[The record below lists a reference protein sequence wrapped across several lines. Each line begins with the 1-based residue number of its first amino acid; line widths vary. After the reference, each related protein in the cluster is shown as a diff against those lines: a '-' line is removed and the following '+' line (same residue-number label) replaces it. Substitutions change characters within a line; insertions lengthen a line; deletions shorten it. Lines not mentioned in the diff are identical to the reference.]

1 MSIHFQAEN
10 NHFRCF
16 KTQNSSIQKLI
27 NSTTYSI
34 MKVFKYSIMAIAVAF
49 GLTACTDL
57 DEKVYDRID
66 ASVYYQNEAS
76 VKGAVAAIYNQT
88 SSTLAGENFFHLSEY
103 PADQLT
109 WRVWNGGL
117 WGWDEAMK
125 TVLSWQNW
133 TSESTIIRNAWSSAW
148 TAVGLANLL
157 LNDLEKLN
165 AGSLGMSD
173 QQLKQYIAEVRTI
186 RAWNYYC
193 IFEIWGG
200 ALPLNTSASSEV
212 PGTADPDWNT
222 SCKKIYHFIATELDE
237 SNSALGID
245 QNNQLKNRANQ
256 AMNRL
261 LKARL
266 LLNAE
271 VFIGENH
278 YDECEAL
285 SKQIINGDFGKY
297 ALAENYR
304 DIYSINNT
312 SCPEVIFAL
321 AAEDGQ
327 GAANAIS
334 NVRTMV
340 GMWYGY
346 ADYFGQSYDGIGAW
360 NCVCLVPSFD
370 NSGTVLPTGGTTG
383 ANCFLDAPYN
393 DKLGAP
399 YERFDD
405 RDIRKQN
412 YVYDAATMTHGPG
425 MFLKGTVRANFGT
438 GDILKADADRDG
450 QDLVYVDQLGT
461 FLNQGRQLETVMNP
475 RWGETN
481 SGVRLVKYP
490 LYPDDGQNG
499 FKSIDDVQFRLV
511 EAYYNVAECE
521 MRKGNGGEAKK
532 YVDAVR
538 QRYFTSANR
547 SAALSEPGP
556 GFSNFDM
563 DWMLSEWGK
572 EYLGEGNRRR
582 TDLRRFNK
590 FTQGTWWFWGR
601 ATEDGVELPAKRNTK
616 YEWYPLPQSALSVN
630 PGLIQNPS
638 Y

>member
-1 MSIHFQAEN
+1 M
-10 NHFRCF
+10 
-16 KTQNSSIQKLI
+16 KTI
-27 NSTTYSI
+27 
-34 MKVFKYSIMAIAVAF
+34 KYSIIAIAL
-49 GLTACTDL
+49 GLGLSACTDL

-66 ASVYYQNEAS
+66 AGVYYQNESS
-76 VKGAVAAIYNQT
+76 VKGAVAAIYGQT
-88 SSTLAGENFFHLSEY
+88 SQTLAGENFFHLSEY
-103 PADQLT
+103 PADQIT

-125 TVLSWQNW
+125 TVLSWHNW
-133 TSESTIIRNAWSSAW
+133 TSESTIINNAWNGAW
-148 TAVGLANLL
+148 TAIGLANLL
-157 LNDLEKLN
+157 LSDLEGLSAEN
-165 AGSLGMSD
+165 LGMSEA
-173 QQLKQYIAEVRTI
+173 QLAQYVAEVRTI

-193 IFEIWGG
+193 IFELWGG

-222 SCKKIYHFIATELDE
+222 SCKKIYDFIATELDE
-237 SNSALGID
+237 TVNALAKD
-245 QNNQLKNRANQ
+245 DANHTMVNRANQ

-271 VFIGENH
+271 VFIGEAH
-278 YDECEAL
+278 FDECEAL
-285 SKQIINGDFGKY
+285 SKEIINGIYGSY
-297 ALAENYR
+297 AIDSNYR
-304 DIYSINNT
+304 NLYSIDNVK
-312 SCPEVIFAL
+312 SPEVIFAL

-370 NSGTVLPTGGTTG
+370 NAGTVQPTGGTVG
-383 ANCFLDAPYN
+383 AKCFLDYG

-412 YVYDAATMTHGPG
+412 YTYDAATKTHGPG
-425 MFLKGTVRANFGT
+425 MFLKGVMRANFGT
-438 GDILKADADRDG
+438 GDVLKADADRDG

-461 FLNQGRQLETVMNP
+461 FLNQGRELETVMSP

-490 LYPDDGQNG
+490 LYPNDEQGG
-499 FKSIDDVQFRLV
+499 FKSIDDVQFRLA

-521 MRKGNGGEAKK
+521 MRKGNSNEAKN

-538 QRYFTSANR
+538 QRYYKDSDRA
-547 SAALSEPGP
+547 SALSVPGP
-556 GFSNFDM
+556 GFTQFDM

-582 TDLRRFNK
+582 TDLRRFDK
-590 FTQGTWWFWGR
+590 FTQGQWWFWGR
-601 ATEDGVELPAKRNTK
+601 ATEDGISLPAQRDRK
-616 YEWYPLPQSALSVN
+616 YEWYPLPQTAISVN
-630 PGLIQNPS
+630 PGLIQNPN

>member
-1 MSIHFQAEN
+1 MKKIISNKGKRGMNMTMKLLGAAFFILH
-10 NHFRCF
+10 
-16 KTQNSSIQKLI
+16 SSFFI
-27 NSTTYSI
+27 S
-34 MKVFKYSIMAIAVAF
+34 
-49 GLTACTDL
+49 CTDL

-66 ASVYYQNEAS
+66 ASLYYQNEAS
-76 VKGAVAAIYNQT
+76 VEGAVAAIYGQT
-88 SSTLAGENFFHLSEY
+88 SQTLAGENFFHLAEY

-109 WRVWNGGL
+109 WRVWNGGQ

-125 TVLSWQNW
+125 TVLSWHNW
-133 TSESTIIRNAWSSAW
+133 NSESTIIQNAWSGAW
-148 TAVGLANLL
+148 TAIGLANLL
-157 LNDLEKLN
+157 LNDLEGLS
-165 AGSLGMSD
+165 AASVGMSD
-173 QQLKQYIAEVRTI
+173 GKLAQYVAEVRTI

-212 PGTADPDWNT
+212 PGTADADWNT
-222 SCKKIYHFIATELDE
+222 SCRKIYDFIATELDE
-237 SNSALGID
+237 TVGALAKDD
-245 QNNQLKNRANQ
+245 QNHSMVNRANQ
-256 AMNRL
+256 AMNRM

-271 VFIGENH
+271 VFIGESH

-285 SKQIINGDFGKY
+285 SKQIINGEFGSY
-297 ALAENYR
+297 ALADNYR
-304 DIYSINNT
+304 DLYSIDNVK
-312 SCPEVIFAL
+312 CPEVIFAL

-370 NSGTVLPTGGTTG
+370 NAGEVLPTGGTIG
-383 ANCFLDAPYN
+383 AKCFLDAPYN

-399 YERFDD
+399 YERFDN

-412 YVYDAATMTHGPG
+412 YTYDVVTKTHGPG
-425 MFLKGTVRANFGT
+425 MFLKGTMRANFGT
-438 GDILKADADRDG
+438 GDVLKADADRDG
-450 QDLVYVDQLGT
+450 QDLVYVDQVGT
-461 FLNQGRQLETVMNP
+461 FLNTGRTLEVVMNP

-490 LYPDDGQNG
+490 LYPNDEAGG
-499 FKSIDDVQFRLV
+499 FKSIDDVQFRLA
-511 EAYYNVAECE
+511 EAYLNVAECE
-521 MRKGNGGEAKK
+521 MRKGNSSEAKK
-532 YVDAVR
+532 YVDNVR
-538 QRYFTSANR
+538 QRYFKSADR
-547 SAALSEPGP
+547 TQALSVPGP
-556 GFSNFDM
+556 GFQNFDM

-582 TDLRRFNK
+582 TDLRRFDK

-601 ATEDGVELPAKRNTK
+601 ATEDGVSLPAKRDRK
-616 YEWYPLPQSALSVN
+616 YEWYPLPQSALGVN
-630 PGLIQNPS
+630 PGLIQNPN

>member
-1 MSIHFQAEN
+1 
-10 NHFRCF
+10 
-16 KTQNSSIQKLI
+16 
-27 NSTTYSI
+27 

-49 GLTACTDL
+49 GITACTDL

-133 TSESTIIRNAWSSAW
+133 TSESTIIRNAWSGAW

-173 QQLKQYIAEVRTI
+173 QQLQQYIAEVRTI

-222 SCKKIYHFIATELDE
+222 SCKKIYNFIATELDE

-412 YVYDAATMTHGPG
+412 YVYDTATMTHGPG

-438 GDILKADADRDG
+438 GEILKADADRDG

-499 FKSIDDVQFRLV
+499 FKSIDDVQFRLA

-538 QRYFTSANR
+538 QRYYTSANR
-547 SAALSEPGP
+547 NAALSEPGP

>member
-1 MSIHFQAEN
+1 
-10 NHFRCF
+10 
-16 KTQNSSIQKLI
+16 
-27 NSTTYSI
+27 
-34 MKVFKYSIMAIAVAF
+34 MKAIKYSIIAMVVGL

-66 ASVYYQNEAS
+66 AGVYYQNEES
-76 VKGAVAAIYNQT
+76 VKGAVAAIYGQT

-125 TVLSWQNW
+125 TVLSWHNW
-133 TSESTIIRNAWSSAW
+133 NSESTIIENAWKGAW
-148 TAVGLANLL
+148 TAIGLSNLL
-157 LNDLEKLN
+157 LSDLEGLN
-165 AGSLGMSD
+165 AASLGMTENA
-173 QQLKQYIAEVRTI
+173 LAQYVAEVRTL

-193 IFEIWGG
+193 IFELWGG
-200 ALPLNTSASSEV
+200 ALPLNTSAGSEV
-212 PGTADPDWNT
+212 PGTADPDFNT
-222 SCKKIYHFIATELDE
+222 SCKLIYDFIATELDE
-237 SNSALGID
+237 TVNSLAQD
-245 QNNQLKNRANQ
+245 DANHTMVNRANQ
-256 AMNRL
+256 GMNRL

-271 VFIGENH
+271 VFIGEKH

-285 SKQIINGDFGKY
+285 SKEIISGKY
-297 ALAENYR
+297 GAYGLTDNYR
-304 DIYSINNT
+304 DLYSMDNVK
-312 SCPEVIFAL
+312 CPEVIFAL

-340 GMWYGY
+340 GMHYCYPAIYG
-346 ADYFGQSYDGIGAW
+346 QTYDGIGAW

-370 NSGTVLPTGGTTG
+370 NSGNVDPLGGTDNP
-383 ANCFLDAPYN
+383 NCFLGAPYN

-412 YVYDAATMTHGPG
+412 YVYDNITKTHGPG
-425 MFLKGTVRANFGT
+425 MFLKGLAKANYHFEQDGKVFEP
-438 GDILKADADRDG
+438 GDVLTADADRDG
-450 QDLVYVDQLGT
+450 QSLKYVDQIGS
-461 FLNQGRQLETVMNP
+461 FQNIGRDLETVMSP

-481 SGVRLVKYP
+481 SGIRLVKYP
-490 LYPDDGQNG
+490 LYPNDDNGG
-499 FKSIDDVQFRLV
+499 FKSIDDVQFRLA
-511 EAYYNVAECE
+511 EAYLNVAECE
-521 MRKGNGGEAKK
+521 MRKGNASEAKK
-532 YVDAVR
+532 YVDEIR
-538 QRYFTSANR
+538 QRYFKSGDRTSA
-547 SAALSEPGP
+547 LSIPGP
-556 GFSNFDM
+556 GFDNFDM
-563 DWMLSEWGK
+563 DWILSEWGK

-582 TDLRRFNK
+582 TDLRRFDK
-590 FTQGTWWFWGR
+590 FTQGQWWFWGR
-601 ATEDGVELPAKRNTK
+601 ATEPGLELPAKRDRK

-630 PGLIQNPS
+630 PGLVQNPN

>member
-1 MSIHFQAEN
+1 
-10 NHFRCF
+10 
-16 KTQNSSIQKLI
+16 
-27 NSTTYSI
+27 
-34 MKVFKYSIMAIAVAF
+34 MKVIKYSIMAIAVAF
-49 GLTACTDL
+49 GLTSCTDL

-173 QQLKQYIAEVRTI
+173 QQLQQYIAEVRTI

-412 YVYDAATMTHGPG
+412 YVYDTATMTHGPG

-438 GDILKADADRDG
+438 GEILKADADRDG

-499 FKSIDDVQFRLV
+499 FKSIDDVQFRLA

-521 MRKGNGGEAKK
+521 MRKGNSGEAKK
-532 YVDAVR
+532 DVDAVR
-538 QRYFTSANR
+538 QRYYTSANR
-547 SAALSEPGP
+547 NAALSEPGP

>member
-1 MSIHFQAEN
+1 MIT
-10 NHFRCF
+10 F
-16 KTQNSSIQKLI
+16 KHYI
-27 NSTTYSI
+27 
-34 MKVFKYSIMAIAVAF
+34 FGVACLMT
-49 GLTACTDL
+49 GLNACTDL

-66 ASVYYQNEAS
+66 AGAYYQNEAS
-76 VKGAVAAIYNQT
+76 VKGAVAAIYYQT

-109 WRVWNGGL
+109 WRSWNGGL

-133 TSESTIIRNAWSSAW
+133 TSESTIINNAWTGAW

-157 LNDLEKLN
+157 LSDMENLNAASLNMSNEKL
-165 AGSLGMSD
+165 A
-173 QQLKQYIAEVRTI
+173 QYVAEVRTI

-193 IFEIWGG
+193 LFELWGG
-200 ALPLNTSASSEV
+200 ALPLNVSAGSDV
-212 PGTADPDWNT
+212 PGTADADWDA
-222 SCKKIYHFIATELDE
+222 SCKKIYNFIASELDE
-237 SNSALGID
+237 TVDALAKEDGSHTTV
-245 QNNQLKNRANQ
+245 NRANQ
-256 AMNRL
+256 AMNRM

-271 VFIGENH
+271 VFIGEKH

-285 SKQIINGDFGKY
+285 SKEIISGTYGTYGLDS
-297 ALAENYR
+297 NYR
-304 DIYSINNT
+304 NLYSIDNVK
-312 SCPEVIFAL
+312 SPEVIFAL

-334 NVRTMV
+334 NVRTMI

-346 ADYFGQSYDGIGAW
+346 ADYFEQSYDGIGAW
-360 NCVCLVPSFD
+360 NCVCLVPSYD
-370 NSGTVLPTGGTTG
+370 NYGTVQPTGGTKG
-383 ANCFLDAPYN
+383 ARCFLDAPYN

-412 YVYDAATMTHGPG
+412 YVYDAATKTHGPG
-425 MFLKGTVRANFGT
+425 MFLKGEMRANFGK
-438 GDILKADADRDG
+438 GDILTADADRDG
-450 QDLVYVDQLGT
+450 QALVFVDQLGT
-461 FLNQGRQLETVMNP
+461 FLNLGRNLEVVMNP

-490 LYPDDGQNG
+490 LYPNDDKGG
-499 FKSIDDVQFRLV
+499 FKSIDDVQFRLA

-521 MRKGNGGEAKK
+521 MRKGNSGEAKK

-538 QRYFTSANR
+538 QRYYR
-547 SAALSEPGP
+547 SGDRAAALSIPGP
-556 GFSNFDM
+556 GFDSFDM

-582 TDLRRFNK
+582 TDLRRFDK

-601 ATEDGVELPAKRNTK
+601 ATEDGVNLPAKRDRK

-630 PGLIQNPS
+630 PGLIQNPN
-638 Y
+638 YK

>member
-1 MSIHFQAEN
+1 M
-10 NHFRCF
+10 
-16 KTQNSSIQKLI
+16 KTI
-27 NSTTYSI
+27 
-34 MKVFKYSIMAIAVAF
+34 KYSIIAIAL
-49 GLTACTDL
+49 GLGLSACTDL

-66 ASVYYQNEAS
+66 AGVYYQNESS
-76 VKGAVAAIYNQT
+76 VKGAVAAIYGQT
-88 SSTLAGENFFHLSEY
+88 SQTLAGENFFHLSEY
-103 PADQLT
+103 PSDQIT

-125 TVLSWQNW
+125 TVLSWHNL
-133 TSESTIIRNAWSSAW
+133 TSESTIINNAWNGAW
-148 TAVGLANLL
+148 TAIGLANLL
-157 LNDLEKLN
+157 LSDLEGLSAEN
-165 AGSLGMSD
+165 LGMSEA
-173 QQLKQYIAEVRTI
+173 QLAQYVAEVRTI

-193 IFEIWGG
+193 IFELWGG

-222 SCKKIYHFIATELDE
+222 SCKKIYDFIATELDE
-237 SNSALGID
+237 TVNALAKDDG
-245 QNNQLKNRANQ
+245 NHTMVNRANQ

-271 VFIGENH
+271 VFIGEAH
-278 YDECEAL
+278 FDECEAL
-285 SKQIINGDFGKY
+285 SKEIINGTYGSY
-297 ALAENYR
+297 AIDSNYR
-304 DIYSINNT
+304 NLYSIDNVK
-312 SCPEVIFAL
+312 SPEVIFAL

-370 NSGTVLPTGGTTG
+370 NAGTVQPTGGTVG
-383 ANCFLDAPYN
+383 AKCFLDYG

-412 YVYDAATMTHGPG
+412 YTYDAATKTHGPG
-425 MFLKGTVRANFGT
+425 MFLKGVMRANFGT
-438 GDILKADADRDG
+438 GDVLKADADRDG

-461 FLNQGRQLETVMNP
+461 FLNQGRELETVMSP

-490 LYPDDGQNG
+490 LYPNDEQGG
-499 FKSIDDVQFRLV
+499 FKSIDDVQFRLA

-521 MRKGNGGEAKK
+521 MRKGNSNEAKN

-538 QRYFTSANR
+538 QRYYKDSDRA
-547 SAALSEPGP
+547 SALSVPGP
-556 GFSNFDM
+556 GFTQFDM

-582 TDLRRFNK
+582 TDLRRFDK
-590 FTQGTWWFWGR
+590 FTQGQWWFWGR
-601 ATEDGVELPAKRNTK
+601 ATEDGISLPAQRDRK
-616 YEWYPLPQSALSVN
+616 YEWYPLPQTAISVN
-630 PGLIQNPS
+630 PGLIQNPN

>member
-1 MSIHFQAEN
+1 MKLFM
-10 NHFRCF
+10 
-16 KTQNSSIQKLI
+16 KTI
-27 NSTTYSI
+27 
-34 MKVFKYSIMAIAVAF
+34 KYSIIAIAL
-49 GLTACTDL
+49 GLGLSACTDL

-66 ASVYYQNEAS
+66 AGVYYQNESS
-76 VKGAVAAIYNQT
+76 VKGAVAAIYGQT
-88 SSTLAGENFFHLSEY
+88 SQTLAGENFFHLSEY
-103 PADQLT
+103 PSDQIT

-125 TVLSWQNW
+125 TVLSWHNW
-133 TSESTIIRNAWSSAW
+133 TSESTIINNAWNGAW
-148 TAVGLANLL
+148 TAIGLANLL
-157 LNDLEKLN
+157 LSDLEGLSAEN
-165 AGSLGMSD
+165 LGMSEA
-173 QQLKQYIAEVRTI
+173 QLAQYVAEVRTI

-193 IFEIWGG
+193 IFELWGG

-222 SCKKIYHFIATELDE
+222 SCKKIYDFIATELDE
-237 SNSALGID
+237 TVNALAKDDG
-245 QNNQLKNRANQ
+245 NHTMVNRANQ

-271 VFIGENH
+271 VFIGEAH
-278 YDECEAL
+278 FDECEAL
-285 SKQIINGDFGKY
+285 SKEIINGTYGSY
-297 ALAENYR
+297 AIDSNYR
-304 DIYSINNT
+304 NLYSIDNVK
-312 SCPEVIFAL
+312 SPEVIFAL

-370 NSGTVLPTGGTTG
+370 NAGTVQPTGGTVG
-383 ANCFLDAPYN
+383 AKCFLDYG

-412 YVYDAATMTHGPG
+412 YTYDAATKTHGPG
-425 MFLKGTVRANFGT
+425 MFLKGVMRANFGT
-438 GDILKADADRDG
+438 GDVLKADADRDG

-461 FLNQGRQLETVMNP
+461 FLNQGRELETVMSP

-490 LYPDDGQNG
+490 LYPNDEQGG
-499 FKSIDDVQFRLV
+499 FKSIDDVQFRLA

-521 MRKGNGGEAKK
+521 MRKGNSNEAKN

-538 QRYFTSANR
+538 QRYYKDSDRA
-547 SAALSEPGP
+547 SALSVPGP
-556 GFSNFDM
+556 GFTQFDM

-582 TDLRRFNK
+582 TDLRRFDK
-590 FTQGTWWFWGR
+590 FTQGQWWFWGR
-601 ATEDGVELPAKRNTK
+601 ATEDGISLPAQRDRK
-616 YEWYPLPQSALSVN
+616 YEWYPLPQTAISVN
-630 PGLIQNPS
+630 PGLIQNPN

>member
-1 MSIHFQAEN
+1 M
-10 NHFRCF
+10 
-16 KTQNSSIQKLI
+16 KTI
-27 NSTTYSI
+27 
-34 MKVFKYSIMAIAVAF
+34 KYSIIAIAL
-49 GLTACTDL
+49 GLGLSACTDL

-66 ASVYYQNEAS
+66 AGVYYQNESS
-76 VKGAVAAIYNQT
+76 VKGAVAAIYGQT
-88 SSTLAGENFFHLSEY
+88 SQTLAGENFFHLSEY
-103 PADQLT
+103 PSDQIT

-125 TVLSWQNW
+125 TVLSWHNW
-133 TSESTIIRNAWSSAW
+133 TSESTIINNAWNGAW
-148 TAVGLANLL
+148 TAIGLANLL
-157 LNDLEKLN
+157 LSDLEGLSAEN
-165 AGSLGMSD
+165 LGMSEA
-173 QQLKQYIAEVRTI
+173 QLAQYVAEVRTI

-193 IFEIWGG
+193 IFELWGG

-222 SCKKIYHFIATELDE
+222 SCKKIYDFIATELDE
-237 SNSALGID
+237 TVNALAKD
-245 QNNQLKNRANQ
+245 DANHTMVNRANQ

-271 VFIGENH
+271 VFIGEAH
-278 YDECEAL
+278 FDECEAL
-285 SKQIINGDFGKY
+285 SKEIINGTYGSY
-297 ALAENYR
+297 AIDSNYR
-304 DIYSINNT
+304 NLYSIDNVK
-312 SCPEVIFAL
+312 SPEVIFAL

-360 NCVCLVPSFD
+360 NCVCLVPSYD
-370 NSGTVLPTGGTTG
+370 NTGTIQPTGGTIG
-383 ANCFLDAPYN
+383 AKSFLADYG

-412 YVYDAATMTHGPG
+412 YVYDAATGKHGQG
-425 MFLKGTVRANFGT
+425 MFLKGAMRADYGT
-438 GDILKADADRDG
+438 GSALLADADRDG
-450 QDLVYVDQLGT
+450 QELVYVDQVGT
-461 FLNQGRQLETVMNP
+461 FQNMGRTLEPVMSP

-481 SGVRLVKYP
+481 SGIRMMKYP
-490 LYPDDGQNG
+490 LYPAETGKG
-499 FKSIDDVQFRLV
+499 FKDIDDVQFRLA
-511 EAYYNVAECE
+511 EAYLNVAECE
-521 MRKGNGGEAKK
+521 MRKGNSAEAKK

-538 QRYFTSANR
+538 QRYFKSSDRTN
-547 SAALSEPGP
+547 ALSIPGP
-556 GFSNFDM
+556 GFNNFDM

-572 EYLGEGNRRR
+572 EYLCEGNRRR
-582 TDLRRFNK
+582 TDLRRFDK
-590 FTQGTWWFWGR
+590 FTQGQWWFWGR
-601 ATEDGVELPAKRNTK
+601 TSEDGYGAMAAKRDRK
-616 YEWYPLPQSALSVN
+616 YEWYPLPASAIAVN
-630 PGLIQNPS
+630 PGLVQNPN

>member
-1 MSIHFQAEN
+1 M
-10 NHFRCF
+10 
-16 KTQNSSIQKLI
+16 KTI
-27 NSTTYSI
+27 
-34 MKVFKYSIMAIAVAF
+34 KYSIIAIAL
-49 GLTACTDL
+49 GLGLSACTDL

-66 ASVYYQNEAS
+66 AGVYYQNESS
-76 VKGAVAAIYNQT
+76 VKGAVAAIYGQT
-88 SSTLAGENFFHLSEY
+88 SQTLAGENFFHLSEY
-103 PADQLT
+103 PSDQIT

-125 TVLSWQNW
+125 TVLSWHNW
-133 TSESTIIRNAWSSAW
+133 TSESTIINNAWNGAW
-148 TAVGLANLL
+148 TAIGLANLL
-157 LNDLEKLN
+157 LSDLEGLSAEN
-165 AGSLGMSD
+165 LGMSEA
-173 QQLKQYIAEVRTI
+173 QLAQYVAEVRTI

-193 IFEIWGG
+193 IFELWGG

-222 SCKKIYHFIATELDE
+222 SCKKIYDFIATELDE
-237 SNSALGID
+237 TVNALAKDDG
-245 QNNQLKNRANQ
+245 NHTMVNRANQ

-271 VFIGENH
+271 VFVGEAH
-278 YDECEAL
+278 FDECEAL
-285 SKQIINGDFGKY
+285 SKEIINGTYGSY
-297 ALAENYR
+297 AIDSNYR
-304 DIYSINNT
+304 NLYSIDNVK
-312 SCPEVIFAL
+312 SPEVIFAL

-370 NSGTVLPTGGTTG
+370 NAGTVQPTGGTVG
-383 ANCFLDAPYN
+383 AKCFLDYG

-412 YVYDAATMTHGPG
+412 YTYDTATKTHGPG
-425 MFLKGTVRANFGT
+425 MFLKGVMRANFGT
-438 GDILKADADRDG
+438 GDVLKADADRDG

-461 FLNQGRQLETVMNP
+461 FLNQGRELETVMSP

-490 LYPDDGQNG
+490 LYPNDEQGG
-499 FKSIDDVQFRLV
+499 FKSIDDVQFRLA

-521 MRKGNGGEAKK
+521 MRKGNSNEAKN

-538 QRYFTSANR
+538 QRYYKDSDRA
-547 SAALSEPGP
+547 SALSVPGP
-556 GFSNFDM
+556 GFTQFDM

-582 TDLRRFNK
+582 TDLRRFDK
-590 FTQGTWWFWGR
+590 FTQGQWWFWGR
-601 ATEDGVELPAKRNTK
+601 AVEDGVTLPAKRDRK
-616 YEWYPLPQSALSVN
+616 YEWYPLPQSAISVN

-638 Y
+638 YQ

>member
-1 MSIHFQAEN
+1 M
-10 NHFRCF
+10 
-16 KTQNSSIQKLI
+16 KTI
-27 NSTTYSI
+27 
-34 MKVFKYSIMAIAVAF
+34 KYSIIAIAL
-49 GLTACTDL
+49 GLGLSACTDL

-66 ASVYYQNEAS
+66 AGVYYQNESS
-76 VKGAVAAIYNQT
+76 VKGAVAAIYGQT
-88 SSTLAGENFFHLSEY
+88 SQTLAGENFFHLSEY
-103 PADQLT
+103 PSDQIT

-125 TVLSWQNW
+125 TVLSWHNW
-133 TSESTIIRNAWSSAW
+133 TSESTIINNAWNGAW
-148 TAVGLANLL
+148 TAIGLANLL
-157 LNDLEKLN
+157 LSDLEGLSAEN
-165 AGSLGMSD
+165 LGMSEA
-173 QQLKQYIAEVRTI
+173 QLAQYVAEVRTI

-193 IFEIWGG
+193 IFELWGG

-222 SCKKIYHFIATELDE
+222 SCKKIYDFIATELDE
-237 SNSALGID
+237 TVNALAKD
-245 QNNQLKNRANQ
+245 DANHTMVNRANQ

-271 VFIGENH
+271 VFVGEAH
-278 YDECEAL
+278 FDECEAL
-285 SKQIINGDFGKY
+285 SKEIINGTYGSY
-297 ALAENYR
+297 AIDSNYR
-304 DIYSINNT
+304 NLYSIDNVK
-312 SCPEVIFAL
+312 SPEVIFAL

-370 NSGTVLPTGGTTG
+370 NAGTVQPTGGTVG
-383 ANCFLDAPYN
+383 AKCFLDYG

-412 YVYDAATMTHGPG
+412 YTYDAATKTHGPG
-425 MFLKGTVRANFGT
+425 MFLKGVMRANFGT
-438 GDILKADADRDG
+438 GDVLKADADRDG

-461 FLNQGRQLETVMNP
+461 FLNQGRELETVMSP

-490 LYPDDGQNG
+490 LYPNDEQGG
-499 FKSIDDVQFRLV
+499 FKSIDDVQFRLA

-521 MRKGNGGEAKK
+521 MRKGNSNEAKN

-538 QRYFTSANR
+538 QRYYKDSDRA
-547 SAALSEPGP
+547 SALSVPGP
-556 GFSNFDM
+556 GFTQFDM

-582 TDLRRFNK
+582 TDLRRFDK
-590 FTQGTWWFWGR
+590 FTQGQWWFWGR
-601 ATEDGVELPAKRNTK
+601 ATEDGISLPAQRDRK
-616 YEWYPLPQSALSVN
+616 YEWYPLPLTAISVN
-630 PGLIQNPS
+630 PGLIQNPN

>member
-1 MSIHFQAEN
+1 
-10 NHFRCF
+10 
-16 KTQNSSIQKLI
+16 
-27 NSTTYSI
+27 

-222 SCKKIYHFIATELDE
+222 SCKKIYNFIATELDE

-278 YDECEAL
+278 YEECEAL

-412 YVYDAATMTHGPG
+412 YVYDTATMTHGPG

-438 GDILKADADRDG
+438 GEILKADADRDG

-499 FKSIDDVQFRLV
+499 FKSIDDVQFRLA

-538 QRYFTSANR
+538 QRYYTSANR

>member
-1 MSIHFQAEN
+1 M
-10 NHFRCF
+10 
-16 KTQNSSIQKLI
+16 KTI
-27 NSTTYSI
+27 
-34 MKVFKYSIMAIAVAF
+34 KYSIIAIAL
-49 GLTACTDL
+49 GLGLSACTDL

-66 ASVYYQNEAS
+66 AGVYYQNESS
-76 VKGAVAAIYNQT
+76 VKGAVAAIYGQT
-88 SSTLAGENFFHLSEY
+88 SQTLAGENFFHLSEY
-103 PADQLT
+103 PSDQIT

-125 TVLSWQNW
+125 TVLSWHNW
-133 TSESTIIRNAWSSAW
+133 TSESTIINNAWNGAW
-148 TAVGLANLL
+148 TAIGLANLL
-157 LNDLEKLN
+157 LSDLEGLSAEN
-165 AGSLGMSD
+165 LGMSEA
-173 QQLKQYIAEVRTI
+173 QLAQYVAEVRTI

-193 IFEIWGG
+193 IFELWGG

-222 SCKKIYHFIATELDE
+222 SCKKIYDFIATELDE
-237 SNSALGID
+237 TVNALAKD
-245 QNNQLKNRANQ
+245 DANHTMVNRANQ

-271 VFIGENH
+271 VFIGEAH
-278 YDECEAL
+278 FDECEAL
-285 SKQIINGDFGKY
+285 SKEIINGTYGSY
-297 ALAENYR
+297 AIDSNYR
-304 DIYSINNT
+304 NLYSIDNVK
-312 SCPEVIFAL
+312 SPEVIFAL

-370 NSGTVLPTGGTTG
+370 NAGTVQPTGGTVG
-383 ANCFLDAPYN
+383 AKCFLDYG

-412 YVYDAATMTHGPG
+412 YTYDVATKTHGPG
-425 MFLKGTVRANFGT
+425 MFLKGVMRANFGT
-438 GDILKADADRDG
+438 GDVLKADADRDG

-461 FLNQGRQLETVMNP
+461 FLNQGRELETVMSP

-490 LYPDDGQNG
+490 LYPNDEQGG
-499 FKSIDDVQFRLV
+499 FKSIDDVQFRLA

-521 MRKGNGGEAKK
+521 MRKGNSNEAKN

-538 QRYFTSANR
+538 QRYYKDSDRA
-547 SAALSEPGP
+547 SALSVPGP
-556 GFSNFDM
+556 GFTQFDM

-582 TDLRRFNK
+582 TDLRRFDK
-590 FTQGTWWFWGR
+590 FTQGQWWFWGR
-601 ATEDGVELPAKRNTK
+601 ATEDGISLPAQRDRK
-616 YEWYPLPQSALSVN
+616 YEWYPLPQTAISVN
-630 PGLIQNPS
+630 PGLIQNPN

>member
-1 MSIHFQAEN
+1 M
-10 NHFRCF
+10 
-16 KTQNSSIQKLI
+16 KTI
-27 NSTTYSI
+27 
-34 MKVFKYSIMAIAVAF
+34 KYSIIAIAL
-49 GLTACTDL
+49 GLGLSACTDL
-57 DEKVYDRID
+57 DEQVYDRID
-66 ASVYYQNEAS
+66 AGVYYQNESS
-76 VKGAVAAIYNQT
+76 VKGAVAAIYGQT
-88 SSTLAGENFFHLSEY
+88 SQTLAGENFFHLSEY
-103 PADQLT
+103 PSDQIT

-125 TVLSWQNW
+125 TVLSWHNW
-133 TSESTIIRNAWSSAW
+133 TSESTIINNAWNGAW
-148 TAVGLANLL
+148 TAIGLANLL
-157 LNDLEKLN
+157 LSDLEGLSAEN
-165 AGSLGMSD
+165 LGMSEA
-173 QQLKQYIAEVRTI
+173 QLAQYVAEVRTI
-186 RAWNYYC
+186 RAWNYYS
-193 IFEIWGG
+193 IFELWGG

-222 SCKKIYHFIATELDE
+222 SCKKIYDFIATELDE
-237 SNSALGID
+237 TVNALAKD
-245 QNNQLKNRANQ
+245 DANHTMVNRANQ

-271 VFIGENH
+271 VFIGEAH
-278 YDECEAL
+278 FDECEAL
-285 SKQIINGDFGKY
+285 SKEIINGIYGSY
-297 ALAENYR
+297 AIDSNYR
-304 DIYSINNT
+304 NLYSIDNVK
-312 SCPEVIFAL
+312 SPEVIFAL

-370 NSGTVLPTGGTTG
+370 NAGTVQPTGGTVG
-383 ANCFLDAPYN
+383 AKCFLDYG

-412 YVYDAATMTHGPG
+412 YTYDAATKTHGPG
-425 MFLKGTVRANFGT
+425 MFLKGVMRANFGT
-438 GDILKADADRDG
+438 GDVLKADADRDG

-461 FLNQGRQLETVMNP
+461 FLNQGRELETVMSP

-490 LYPDDGQNG
+490 LYPNDEQGG
-499 FKSIDDVQFRLV
+499 FKSIDDVQFRLA

-521 MRKGNGGEAKK
+521 MRKGNSNEAKN

-538 QRYFTSANR
+538 QRYYKDSDRA
-547 SAALSEPGP
+547 SALSVPGP
-556 GFSNFDM
+556 GFTQFDM

-582 TDLRRFNK
+582 TDLRRFDK
-590 FTQGTWWFWGR
+590 FTQGQWWFWGR
-601 ATEDGVELPAKRNTK
+601 ATEDGISLPAQRDRK
-616 YEWYPLPQSALSVN
+616 YEWYPLPQTAISVN
-630 PGLIQNPS
+630 PGLIQNPN

>member
-1 MSIHFQAEN
+1 M
-10 NHFRCF
+10 
-16 KTQNSSIQKLI
+16 KTI
-27 NSTTYSI
+27 
-34 MKVFKYSIMAIAVAF
+34 KYSIIAMAL
-49 GLTACTDL
+49 GLGLSACTDL

-66 ASVYYQNEAS
+66 AGVYYQNEAS
-76 VKGAVAAIYNQT
+76 VKGAVAAIYGQT
-88 SSTLAGENFFHLSEY
+88 SQTLAGENFFHLSEY
-103 PADQLT
+103 PSDQIT

-125 TVLSWQNW
+125 TVLSWHNW
-133 TSESTIIRNAWSSAW
+133 TSESTIINNAWNGAW
-148 TAVGLANLL
+148 TAIGLSNLL
-157 LNDLEKLN
+157 LSDLEGLS
-165 AGSLGMSD
+165 ASALGMTD
-173 QQLKQYIAEVRTI
+173 AQLAQYVAEVRTI

-193 IFEIWGG
+193 IFELWGG

-212 PGTADPDWNT
+212 PGTADPDWDT
-222 SCKKIYHFIATELDE
+222 SCKKIYNFIATELDE
-237 SNSALGID
+237 TVSALAKD
-245 QNNQLKNRANQ
+245 DANHSMVNRANQ

-271 VFIGENH
+271 VFIGESR
-278 YDECEAL
+278 YDECESL
-285 SKQIINGDFGKY
+285 SKEIINGTYGNY
-297 ALAENYR
+297 AIDDNYR
-304 DIYSINNT
+304 NLYSMDNVK
-312 SCPEVIFAL
+312 SPEVIFAL
-321 AAEDGQ
+321 ASEDGQ

-370 NSGTVLPTGGTTG
+370 NSGTVQPTGGSIG
-383 ANCFLDAPYN
+383 AKCFLDYG

-412 YVYDAATMTHGPG
+412 YTYDAATKTHGPG
-425 MFLKGTVRANFGT
+425 MFLKGLMRANFGT
-438 GDILKADADRDG
+438 GDVLKADADRDG

-461 FLNQGRQLETVMNP
+461 FLNQGRDLETVMSP

-490 LYPDDGQNG
+490 LYPNDDNGG
-499 FKSIDDVQFRLV
+499 FKSIDDVQFRLA

-521 MRKGNGGEAKK
+521 MRKGNSAEAKN

-538 QRYFTSANR
+538 ARYYKSSDRT
-547 SAALSEPGP
+547 AALSIPGP
-556 GFSNFDM
+556 GFTQFDM

-582 TDLRRFNK
+582 TDLRRFDK
-590 FTQGTWWFWGR
+590 FTQGQWWFWGR
-601 ATEDGVELPAKRNTK
+601 ATEDGISLPAKRDRK
-616 YEWYPLPQSALSVN
+616 YEWYPLPQTAISVN
-630 PGLIQNPS
+630 PGLVQNPN

>member
-1 MSIHFQAEN
+1 MIT
-10 NHFRCF
+10 F
-16 KTQNSSIQKLI
+16 KHKIFGAVCL
-27 NSTTYSI
+27 
-34 MKVFKYSIMAIAVAF
+34 MA

-66 ASVYYQNEAS
+66 AGVYYQNESS
-76 VKGAVAAIYNQT
+76 VKGAVAAIYGQT
-88 SSTLAGENFFHLSEY
+88 SQTLAGENFFHLSEY
-103 PADQLT
+103 PSDQIT

-125 TVLSWQNW
+125 TVLSWHNW
-133 TSESTIIRNAWSSAW
+133 TSESTIINNAWNGAW
-148 TAVGLANLL
+148 TAIGLANLL
-157 LNDLEKLN
+157 LSDLEGLSAEN
-165 AGSLGMSD
+165 LGMSEA
-173 QQLKQYIAEVRTI
+173 QLAQYVAEVRTI

-193 IFEIWGG
+193 IFELWGG

-222 SCKKIYHFIATELDE
+222 SCKKIYDFIATELDE
-237 SNSALGID
+237 TVNALAKD
-245 QNNQLKNRANQ
+245 DANHTMVNRANQ

-271 VFIGENH
+271 VFVGEAH
-278 YDECEAL
+278 FDECEAL
-285 SKQIINGDFGKY
+285 SKEIINGTYGSY
-297 ALAENYR
+297 AIDSNYR
-304 DIYSINNT
+304 NLYSIDNVK
-312 SCPEVIFAL
+312 SPEVIFAL

-370 NSGTVLPTGGTTG
+370 NAGTVQPTGGTVG
-383 ANCFLDAPYN
+383 AKCFLDYG

-412 YVYDAATMTHGPG
+412 YTYDTATKTHGPG
-425 MFLKGTVRANFGT
+425 MFLKGVMRANFGT
-438 GDILKADADRDG
+438 GDVLKADADRDG

-461 FLNQGRQLETVMNP
+461 FLNQGRELETVMSP

-490 LYPDDGQNG
+490 LYPNDEQGG
-499 FKSIDDVQFRLV
+499 FKSIDDVQFRLA

-521 MRKGNGGEAKK
+521 MRKGNSNEAKN

-538 QRYFTSANR
+538 QRYYKDTDRAS
-547 SAALSEPGP
+547 ALSVPGP
-556 GFSNFDM
+556 GFTQFDM

-582 TDLRRFNK
+582 TDLRRFDK
-590 FTQGTWWFWGR
+590 FTQGQWWFWGR
-601 ATEDGVELPAKRNTK
+601 ATEDGISLPAQRDRK
-616 YEWYPLPQSALSVN
+616 YEWYPLPQTAISVN
-630 PGLIQNPS
+630 PGLIQNPN

>member
-1 MSIHFQAEN
+1 MIT
-10 NHFRCF
+10 F
-16 KTQNSSIQKLI
+16 KHKIFGAVCL
-27 NSTTYSI
+27 
-34 MKVFKYSIMAIAVAF
+34 MA

-66 ASVYYQNEAS
+66 AGVYYQNESS
-76 VKGAVAAIYNQT
+76 VKGAVAAIYGQT
-88 SSTLAGENFFHLSEY
+88 SQTLAGENFFHLSEY
-103 PADQLT
+103 PSDQIT

-125 TVLSWQNW
+125 TVLSWHNW
-133 TSESTIIRNAWSSAW
+133 TSESTIINNAWNGAW
-148 TAVGLANLL
+148 TAIGLANLL
-157 LNDLEKLN
+157 LSDLEGLSADN
-165 AGSLGMSD
+165 LGMTEARLS
-173 QQLKQYIAEVRTI
+173 QYVAEVRTI

-193 IFEIWGG
+193 IFELWGG

-222 SCKKIYHFIATELDE
+222 SCKKIYDFIATELDE
-237 SNSALGID
+237 TVNALAKD
-245 QNNQLKNRANQ
+245 DANHTMVNRANQ

-271 VFIGENH
+271 VFIGEAH
-278 YDECEAL
+278 FDECEAL
-285 SKQIINGDFGKY
+285 SKEIINGTYGSY
-297 ALAENYR
+297 AIDDNYR
-304 DIYSINNT
+304 NLYSIDNVK
-312 SCPEVIFAL
+312 SPEVIFAL

-370 NSGTVLPTGGTTG
+370 NAGTVQPTGGSVG
-383 ANCFLDAPYN
+383 AKCFLDYG

-412 YVYDAATMTHGPG
+412 YTYDAATKTHGPG
-425 MFLKGTVRANFGT
+425 MFLKGVMRANFGT
-438 GDILKADADRDG
+438 GDVLKADADRDG

-461 FLNQGRQLETVMNP
+461 FLNQGRELETVMSP

-490 LYPDDGQNG
+490 LYPNDEQGG
-499 FKSIDDVQFRLV
+499 FKSIDDVQFRLA

-521 MRKGNGGEAKK
+521 MRKGNSSEAKN

-538 QRYFTSANR
+538 QRYYKDSDRTSA
-547 SAALSEPGP
+547 LSVPGP
-556 GFSNFDM
+556 GFTQFDM

-582 TDLRRFNK
+582 TDLRRFDK
-590 FTQGTWWFWGR
+590 FTQGQWWFWGR
-601 ATEDGVELPAKRNTK
+601 ATEDGISLPAQRDRK
-616 YEWYPLPQSALSVN
+616 YEWYPLPQTAISVN
-630 PGLIQNPS
+630 PGLIQNPN

>member
-1 MSIHFQAEN
+1 
-10 NHFRCF
+10 
-16 KTQNSSIQKLI
+16 
-27 NSTTYSI
+27 

-173 QQLKQYIAEVRTI
+173 QQLQQYIAEVRTI

-412 YVYDAATMTHGPG
+412 YVYDTATMTHGPG
-425 MFLKGTVRANFGT
+425 MFLKGTIRANFGT
-438 GDILKADADRDG
+438 GEILKADADRDG

-499 FKSIDDVQFRLV
+499 FKSIDDVQFRLA

-538 QRYFTSANR
+538 QRYYTSANR

>member
-1 MSIHFQAEN
+1 M
-10 NHFRCF
+10 
-16 KTQNSSIQKLI
+16 KTI
-27 NSTTYSI
+27 
-34 MKVFKYSIMAIAVAF
+34 KYSIIAIAL
-49 GLTACTDL
+49 GLGLSACTDL
-57 DEKVYDRID
+57 DEQVYDRID
-66 ASVYYQNEAS
+66 AGVYYQNESS
-76 VKGAVAAIYNQT
+76 VKGAVAAIYGQT
-88 SSTLAGENFFHLSEY
+88 SQTLAGENFFHLSEY
-103 PADQLT
+103 PSDQIT

-125 TVLSWQNW
+125 TVLSWHNW
-133 TSESTIIRNAWSSAW
+133 TSESTIINNAWNGAW
-148 TAVGLANLL
+148 TAIGLANLL
-157 LNDLEKLN
+157 LSDLEGLSAEN
-165 AGSLGMSD
+165 LGISEA
-173 QQLKQYIAEVRTI
+173 QLAQYVAEVRTI

-193 IFEIWGG
+193 IFELWGG

-222 SCKKIYHFIATELDE
+222 SCKKIYDFIATELDE
-237 SNSALGID
+237 TVNALAKD
-245 QNNQLKNRANQ
+245 DANHTMVNRANQ
-256 AMNRL
+256 TMNRL

-271 VFIGENH
+271 VFIGEAH
-278 YDECEAL
+278 FDECEAL
-285 SKQIINGDFGKY
+285 SKEIINGTYGSY
-297 ALAENYR
+297 AIDSNYR
-304 DIYSINNT
+304 NLYSIDNVK
-312 SCPEVIFAL
+312 SPEVIFAL

-370 NSGTVLPTGGTTG
+370 NAGTVQPTGGTVG
-383 ANCFLDAPYN
+383 AKCFLDYG

-412 YVYDAATMTHGPG
+412 YTYDTATKTHGPG
-425 MFLKGTVRANFGT
+425 MFLKGVMRANFGT
-438 GDILKADADRDG
+438 GDVLKADADRDG

-461 FLNQGRQLETVMNP
+461 FLNQGRELETVMSP

-490 LYPDDGQNG
+490 LYPNDEQGG
-499 FKSIDDVQFRLV
+499 FKSIDDVQFRLA

-521 MRKGNGGEAKK
+521 MRKGNSNEAKN

-538 QRYFTSANR
+538 QRYYKDSDRA
-547 SAALSEPGP
+547 SALSVPGP
-556 GFSNFDM
+556 GFTQFDM

-582 TDLRRFNK
+582 TDLRRFDK
-590 FTQGTWWFWGR
+590 FTQGQWWFWGR
-601 ATEDGVELPAKRNTK
+601 ATEDGISLPAQRDRK
-616 YEWYPLPQSALSVN
+616 YEWYPLPQTAISVN
-630 PGLIQNPS
+630 PGLIQNPN

>member
-1 MSIHFQAEN
+1 
-10 NHFRCF
+10 
-16 KTQNSSIQKLI
+16 
-27 NSTTYSI
+27 
-34 MKVFKYSIMAIAVAF
+34 MKVIKYSIMAIAVAF

-173 QQLKQYIAEVRTI
+173 QQLQQYIAEVRTI

-412 YVYDAATMTHGPG
+412 YVYDTATMTHGPG

-438 GDILKADADRDG
+438 GEILKADADRDG

-499 FKSIDDVQFRLV
+499 FKSIDDVQFRLA

-538 QRYFTSANR
+538 QRYYTSANR

>member
-1 MSIHFQAEN
+1 MN
-10 NHFRCF
+10 
-16 KTQNSSIQKLI
+16 T
-27 NSTTYSI
+27 
-34 MKVFKYSIMAIAVAF
+34 FKYAICGAAGLLA

-103 PADQLT
+103 PSDQIT
-109 WRVWNGGL
+109 WRVWNGGQ

-125 TVLSWQNW
+125 TVLSWHNW
-133 TSESTIIRNAWSSAW
+133 TSESTIINNAWSGAW

-157 LNDLEKLN
+157 LSDLESLDAAN
-165 AGSLGMSD
+165 LGMTPEK
-173 QQLKQYIAEVRTI
+173 LAQYVAEVRTI

-193 IFEIWGG
+193 IFELWGG

-222 SCKKIYHFIATELDE
+222 SCKMIYDFIATELDE
-237 SNSALGID
+237 TVGSLAKDDANHTMV
-245 QNNQLKNRANQ
+245 NRANQ
-256 AMNRL
+256 GMNRL

-266 LLNAE
+266 LLNAQ
-271 VFIGENH
+271 VFIGEAH
-278 YDECEAL
+278 FDECEAL
-285 SKQIINGDFGKY
+285 SKEIIAGNYGNY
-297 ALAENYR
+297 ALDDNYR
-304 DIYSINNT
+304 NIYSIDNVK
-312 SCPEVIFAL
+312 SPEVIFAL

-360 NCVCLVPSFD
+360 NCVCLVPSYD
-370 NSGTVLPTGGTTG
+370 NYGTVLPTGGTDG
-383 ANCFLDAPYN
+383 ARCFLEAPYG

-399 YERFDD
+399 YERFDN

-412 YVYDAATMTHGPG
+412 YVYDAATQTHGPG
-425 MFLKGTVRANFGT
+425 MFLKGTIRANFGT
-438 GDILKADADRDG
+438 GDVLKADADRDG

-461 FLNQGRQLETVMNP
+461 FLNLGRNLDVVMNP

-490 LYPDDGQNG
+490 LYPNDDRGG
-499 FKSIDDVQFRLV
+499 FKSIDDVQFRLA
-511 EAYYNVAECE
+511 EAYLNVAECE

-538 QRYFTSANR
+538 QRYYTSANR
-547 SAALSEPGP
+547 NAALSEPGP

-590 FTQGTWWFWGR
+590 LTQGTWWFWGR
-601 ATEDGVELPAKRNTK
+601 ATEDGVSLPPQRDRR

-630 PGLIQNPS
+630 PGLVQNPN
-638 Y
+638 YEK

>member
-1 MSIHFQAEN
+1 
-10 NHFRCF
+10 
-16 KTQNSSIQKLI
+16 
-27 NSTTYSI
+27 

-222 SCKKIYHFIATELDE
+222 SCKKIYNFIATELDE

-499 FKSIDDVQFRLV
+499 FKSIDDVQFRLA

-521 MRKGNGGEAKK
+521 MRKGNSGEAKK

-538 QRYFTSANR
+538 QRYYTSANR
-547 SAALSEPGP
+547 TAALSEPGP

>member
-1 MSIHFQAEN
+1 
-10 NHFRCF
+10 
-16 KTQNSSIQKLI
+16 
-27 NSTTYSI
+27 
-34 MKVFKYSIMAIAVAF
+34 MKVIKYSIMAIAVAF

-133 TSESTIIRNAWSSAW
+133 TSESTIIRNAWSGAW

-412 YVYDAATMTHGPG
+412 YVYDTATMTHGPG

-438 GDILKADADRDG
+438 GEILKADADRDG

-499 FKSIDDVQFRLV
+499 FKSIDDVQFRLA

-538 QRYFTSANR
+538 QRYYTSANR

>member
-1 MSIHFQAEN
+1 
-10 NHFRCF
+10 
-16 KTQNSSIQKLI
+16 
-27 NSTTYSI
+27 

-173 QQLKQYIAEVRTI
+173 QQLQQYIAEVRTI

-200 ALPLNTSASSEV
+200 ALPLNTSASSDV

-412 YVYDAATMTHGPG
+412 YVYDTATMTHGPG

-499 FKSIDDVQFRLV
+499 FKSIDDVQFRLA

-538 QRYFTSANR
+538 QRYYTSANR

>member
-1 MSIHFQAEN
+1 M
-10 NHFRCF
+10 
-16 KTQNSSIQKLI
+16 KTI
-27 NSTTYSI
+27 
-34 MKVFKYSIMAIAVAF
+34 KYSIIAMAL
-49 GLTACTDL
+49 GLGLSACTDL

-66 ASVYYQNEAS
+66 AGVYYQNEAS
-76 VKGAVAAIYNQT
+76 VKGAVAAIYGQT
-88 SSTLAGENFFHLSEY
+88 SQTLAGENFFHLSEY
-103 PADQLT
+103 PSDQIT
-109 WRVWNGGL
+109 WRVW
-117 WGWDEAMK
+117 
-125 TVLSWQNW
+125 
-133 TSESTIIRNAWSSAW
+133 
-148 TAVGLANLL
+148 TAIGLANLL
-157 LNDLEKLN
+157 LSDLENLS
-165 AGSLGMSD
+165 AASLGMTD
-173 QQLKQYIAEVRTI
+173 AQLAQYVAEVRTI

-193 IFEIWGG
+193 IFELWGG

-222 SCKKIYHFIATELDE
+222 SCKKIYDFIATELDE
-237 SNSALGID
+237 TVGALAKD
-245 QNNQLKNRANQ
+245 DANHSMVNRANQ

-271 VFIGENH
+271 VFIGESH
-278 YDECEAL
+278 YDECEQL
-285 SKQIINGDFGKY
+285 SKEIINGNYGNY
-297 ALAENYR
+297 AIDDNYR
-304 DIYSINNT
+304 NLYSMDNVK
-312 SCPEVIFAL
+312 SPEVIFAL

-370 NSGTVLPTGGTTG
+370 NSGTVQPTGGSVG
-383 ANCFLDAPYN
+383 AKCFLDYG

-412 YVYDAATMTHGPG
+412 YTYDAATKTHGPG
-425 MFLKGTVRANFGT
+425 MFLKGLIRSNFGT
-438 GDILKADADRDG
+438 GDVLKADADRDG

-461 FLNQGRQLETVMNP
+461 FSNQGRDLETVMSP

-490 LYPDDGQNG
+490 LYPNDEQGG
-499 FKSIDDVQFRLV
+499 FKSIDDVQFRLA

-521 MRKGNGGEAKK
+521 MRKGNSAEAKN

-538 QRYFTSANR
+538 QRYYKTSDR
-547 SAALSEPGP
+547 SAALSIPGP
-556 GFSNFDM
+556 GFTQFDM

-582 TDLRRFNK
+582 TDLRRFDK
-590 FTQGTWWFWGR
+590 FTQGQWWFWGR
-601 ATEDGVELPAKRNTK
+601 ATEDGISLPAKRDRK
-616 YEWYPLPQSALSVN
+616 YEWYPLPQTAISVN
-630 PGLIQNPS
+630 PGLVQNPS
-638 Y
+638 YQ

>member
-1 MSIHFQAEN
+1 M
-10 NHFRCF
+10 
-16 KTQNSSIQKLI
+16 KTI
-27 NSTTYSI
+27 
-34 MKVFKYSIMAIAVAF
+34 KYSIIAMAL
-49 GLTACTDL
+49 GLGLSACTDL

-66 ASVYYQNEAS
+66 AGVYYQNEAS
-76 VKGAVAAIYNQT
+76 VKGAVAAIYGQT
-88 SSTLAGENFFHLSEY
+88 SQTLAGENFFHLSEY
-103 PADQLT
+103 PSDQIT

-125 TVLSWQNW
+125 TVLSWHNW
-133 TSESTIIRNAWSSAW
+133 TSESTIINNAWNGAW
-148 TAVGLANLL
+148 TAIGLSNLL
-157 LNDLEKLN
+157 LSDLEGLS
-165 AGSLGMSD
+165 ASALGMTD
-173 QQLKQYIAEVRTI
+173 AQLVQYVAEVRTI

-193 IFEIWGG
+193 IFELWGG

-212 PGTADPDWNT
+212 PGTADPDWDT
-222 SCKKIYHFIATELDE
+222 SCKKIYNFIATELDE
-237 SNSALGID
+237 TVSALAKD
-245 QNNQLKNRANQ
+245 DANHSMVNRANQ

-271 VFIGENH
+271 VFIGESR
-278 YDECEAL
+278 YDECESL
-285 SKQIINGDFGKY
+285 SKEIINGNYGNY
-297 ALAENYR
+297 AIDDNYR
-304 DIYSINNT
+304 NLYSMDNVK
-312 SCPEVIFAL
+312 SPEVIFAL

-370 NSGTVLPTGGTTG
+370 NSGTVQPTGGSIG
-383 ANCFLDAPYN
+383 AKCFLDYG

-412 YVYDAATMTHGPG
+412 YTYDAATKTHGPG
-425 MFLKGTVRANFGT
+425 MFLKGLMRANFGT
-438 GDILKADADRDG
+438 GDVLKADADRDG

-461 FLNQGRQLETVMNP
+461 FLNQGRDLETVMSP

-490 LYPDDGQNG
+490 LYPNDDNGG
-499 FKSIDDVQFRLV
+499 FKSIDDVQFRLA

-521 MRKGNGGEAKK
+521 MRKGNSAEAKN

-538 QRYFTSANR
+538 ARYYKSSDRT
-547 SAALSEPGP
+547 AALSIPGP
-556 GFSNFDM
+556 GFTQFDM

-582 TDLRRFNK
+582 TDLRRFDK
-590 FTQGTWWFWGR
+590 FTQGQWWFWGR
-601 ATEDGVELPAKRNTK
+601 ATEDGISLPAKRDRK
-616 YEWYPLPQSALSVN
+616 YEWYPLPQTAISVN
-630 PGLIQNPS
+630 PGLVQNPN

>member
-1 MSIHFQAEN
+1 MN
-10 NHFRCF
+10 
-16 KTQNSSIQKLI
+16 T
-27 NSTTYSI
+27 
-34 MKVFKYSIMAIAVAF
+34 FKYAICGAVGLLA

-103 PADQLT
+103 PSDQIT
-109 WRVWNGGL
+109 WRVWNGGQ

-125 TVLSWQNW
+125 TVLSWHNW
-133 TSESTIIRNAWSSAW
+133 TSESTIINNAWSGAW

-157 LNDLEKLN
+157 LSDLEGLD
-165 AGSLGMSD
+165 AASLGMTPEK
-173 QQLKQYIAEVRTI
+173 LAQYVAEVRTI

-193 IFEIWGG
+193 IFELWGG

-222 SCKKIYHFIATELDE
+222 SCKMIYDFIATELDE
-237 SNSALGID
+237 TVGSLAKDDANHSMV
-245 QNNQLKNRANQ
+245 NRANQ
-256 AMNRL
+256 GMNRL

-266 LLNAE
+266 LLNAQ
-271 VFIGENH
+271 VFIGEAH
-278 YDECEAL
+278 FDECEAL
-285 SKQIINGDFGKY
+285 SKEIIAGNYGNY
-297 ALAENYR
+297 ALDDNYR
-304 DIYSINNT
+304 NIYSIDNVK
-312 SCPEVIFAL
+312 SPEVIFAL

-360 NCVCLVPSFD
+360 NCVCLVPSYD
-370 NSGTVLPTGGTTG
+370 NYGTVLPTGGTDG
-383 ANCFLDAPYN
+383 GRCFLDAPYG

-399 YERFDD
+399 YERFDN

-412 YVYDAATMTHGPG
+412 YVYDANTQTHGPG
-425 MFLKGTVRANFGT
+425 MFLKGTIRANFGT
-438 GDILKADADRDG
+438 GDVLKADADRDG

-461 FLNQGRQLETVMNP
+461 FLNLGRNLDVVMNP

-490 LYPDDGQNG
+490 LYPNDDRGG
-499 FKSIDDVQFRLV
+499 FKSIDDVQFRLA
-511 EAYYNVAECE
+511 EAYLNVAECE
-521 MRKGNGGEAKK
+521 MRKGNSAEAKN
-532 YVDAVR
+532 YIDAIR
-538 QRYFTSANR
+538 ARYFKSSDRA
-547 SAALSEPGP
+547 SALSIPGP
-556 GFSNFDM
+556 GFSDFNL
-563 DWMLSEWGK
+563 DWVLSEWGK

-582 TDLRRFNK
+582 TDLRRFDK
-590 FTQGTWWFWGR
+590 FTQGQWWFWGR
-601 ATEDGVELPAKRNTK
+601 ATEDGVNLPTQRDRK
-616 YEWYPLPQSALSVN
+616 YEWYPLPQSALAVN
-630 PGLIQNPS
+630 PGLIQNPN

>member
-66 ASVYYQNEAS
+66 ASVYYQSEAS

-327 GAANAIS
+327 GAANATS

-438 GDILKADADRDG
+438 GEILKADADRDG

-499 FKSIDDVQFRLV
+499 FKSIDDVQFRLA

>member
-1 MSIHFQAEN
+1 
-10 NHFRCF
+10 
-16 KTQNSSIQKLI
+16 
-27 NSTTYSI
+27 
-34 MKVFKYSIMAIAVAF
+34 MAL
-49 GLTACTDL
+49 GLGLSACTDL

-66 ASVYYQNEAS
+66 AGVYYQNEAS
-76 VKGAVAAIYNQT
+76 VKGAVAAIYGQT
-88 SSTLAGENFFHLSEY
+88 SQTLAGENFFHLSEY
-103 PADQLT
+103 PSDQIT

-125 TVLSWQNW
+125 TVLSWHNW
-133 TSESTIIRNAWSSAW
+133 TSESTIINNAWNGAW
-148 TAVGLANLL
+148 TAIGLSNLL
-157 LNDLEKLN
+157 LSDLEGLS
-165 AGSLGMSD
+165 ASSLGMTD
-173 QQLKQYIAEVRTI
+173 AQLAQYVAEVRTI

-193 IFEIWGG
+193 IFELWGG

-212 PGTADPDWNT
+212 PGTADPDWDT
-222 SCKKIYHFIATELDE
+222 SCKKIYNFIATELDE
-237 SNSALGID
+237 TVSALAKD
-245 QNNQLKNRANQ
+245 DANHSMVNRANQ

-271 VFIGENH
+271 VFIGESR
-278 YDECEAL
+278 YDECESL
-285 SKQIINGDFGKY
+285 SKEIINGSYGNY
-297 ALAENYR
+297 AIDDNYR
-304 DIYSINNT
+304 NLYSMDNVK
-312 SCPEVIFAL
+312 SPEVIFAL

-370 NSGTVLPTGGTTG
+370 NSGTVQPTGGSIG
-383 ANCFLDAPYN
+383 AKCFLDYG

-412 YVYDAATMTHGPG
+412 YTYDAATKTHGPG
-425 MFLKGTVRANFGT
+425 MFLKGLMRANFGT
-438 GDILKADADRDG
+438 GDVLKADADRDG

-461 FLNQGRQLETVMNP
+461 FLNQGRDLETVMSP

-490 LYPDDGQNG
+490 LYPNDDNGG
-499 FKSIDDVQFRLV
+499 FKSIDDVQFRLA

-521 MRKGNGGEAKK
+521 MRKGNSAEAKN

-538 QRYFTSANR
+538 ARYYKSSDRT
-547 SAALSEPGP
+547 AALSIPGP
-556 GFSNFDM
+556 GFTQFDM

-582 TDLRRFNK
+582 TDLRRFDK
-590 FTQGTWWFWGR
+590 FTQGQWWFWGR
-601 ATEDGVELPAKRNTK
+601 ATEDGISLPAKRDRK
-616 YEWYPLPQSALSVN
+616 YEWYPLPQTAISVN
-630 PGLIQNPS
+630 PGLVQNPN

>member
-1 MSIHFQAEN
+1 
-10 NHFRCF
+10 
-16 KTQNSSIQKLI
+16 
-27 NSTTYSI
+27 

-173 QQLKQYIAEVRTI
+173 QQLQQYIAEVRTI

-200 ALPLNTSASSEV
+200 ALPLNTSASSDV

-222 SCKKIYHFIATELDE
+222 SCKKIYNFIATELDE

-360 NCVCLVPSFD
+360 NCVCLVSSFD

-412 YVYDAATMTHGPG
+412 YVYDTATMTHGPG

-438 GDILKADADRDG
+438 GEILKADADRDG

-499 FKSIDDVQFRLV
+499 FKSIDDVQFRLA

-538 QRYFTSANR
+538 QRYYTSANR

-601 ATEDGVELPAKRNTK
+601 ATEDGV
-616 YEWYPLPQSALSVN
+616 
-630 PGLIQNPS
+630 
-638 Y
+638 